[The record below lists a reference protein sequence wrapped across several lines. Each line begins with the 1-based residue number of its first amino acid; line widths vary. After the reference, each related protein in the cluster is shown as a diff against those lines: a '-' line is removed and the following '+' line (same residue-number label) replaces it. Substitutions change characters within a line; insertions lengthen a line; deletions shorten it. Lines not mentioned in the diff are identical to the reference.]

1 MTAEPEQ
8 YLSARLR
15 RALAE
20 DPRTTEQGVR
30 VTVRGDHVM
39 LSGTVASAD
48 RREALE
54 AVIHDVAPDLT
65 VFDDVK
71 VVSVDAPAGR
81 EELR

>member
-30 VTVRGDHVM
+30 VTVRGDNVM

-48 RREALE
+48 RRQALE
-54 AVIHDVAPDLT
+54 AVIHDVAPGLT
-65 VFDDVK
+65 VLDDVK

>member
-30 VTVRGDHVM
+30 VTVRGDHVL
-39 LSGTVASAD
+39 LSGSVATAE
-48 RREALE
+48 RRSALE
-54 AVIHDVAPDLT
+54 AVIHDVAPGLT
-65 VFDDVK
+65 VLDDVK

-81 EELR
+81 EEL